1 MDFEF
6 LASRRPLE
14 ALTWSAYMD
23 LLAAEAGAEPPA
35 GDAAAAERAEHTKL
49 NLHRSRRIERTWL
62 PSDELATL
70 LQTIT
75 EPEQWLVLTETWCG
89 DSAQCLPCMAVMA
102 EHQPNIDL
110 HVLLRDKNPDIMDRF
125 LTEGKRSI
133 PIVAMFDPSGRLVG
147 RWGPRPAAAQ
157 AVFATAK
164 QAGLA
169 KPEILERLHLWYG
182 RDRGKALDAE
192 FCALLRR
199 RIGGA

>member
-6 LASRRPLE
+6 LARRRPLE

-23 LLAAEAGAEPPA
+23 LLAAEAEAAPPA
-35 GDAAAAERAEHTKL
+35 GDPEAAQRQEYTKL
-49 NLHRSRRIERTWL
+49 NLHRSRRIERSWL

-75 EPEQWLVLTETWCG
+75 GPEQWVVLTEPWCG
-89 DSAQCLPCMAVMA
+89 DSAQCLPCVAVMA
-102 EHQPNIDL
+102 ERQTNIDL
-110 HVLLRDKNPDIMDRF
+110 HMLLRDKNPDIMDQF
-125 LTEGKRSI
+125 LTGGKRSI
-133 PIVAMFDPSGRLVG
+133 PVVAMFDPAGRLVG

-157 AVFATAK
+157 AVFDSAQRSGA
-164 QAGLA
+164 A

-182 RDRGKALDAE
+182 KDRGKALDAE

>member
-1 MDFEF
+1 LDFEF

-23 LLAAEAGAEPPA
+23 LMAAAAGTEAPA
-35 GDAAAAERAEHTKL
+35 GDAQAAERLEFTKL

-75 EPEQWLVLTETWCG
+75 EPEQWLVLTEPWCG
-89 DSAQCLPCMAVMA
+89 DSAQCLPCVAVMA
-102 EHQPNIDL
+102 ERQPNIDL

-125 LTEGKRSI
+125 LTGGKRSI
-133 PIVAMFDPSGRLVG
+133 PIVAMFDPSGRQVG

-164 QAGLA
+164 QGGLA

-182 RDRGKALDAE
+182 KDRGKALDAE